1 MRRQRNP
8 RRPCR
13 TEPQRGS
20 ALLMVLL
27 VMLLLLTMAL
37 PLLFVTKLEMLLGGT
52 QRVITNNFY
61 AAESGVH
68 AAFGAALVTQD
79 WGGEKFALI
88 EGSMGKYMLGH
99 RVVTTRI
106 QGMGPPQPPPLTIAN
121 EGEND
126 YHSFSVVL
134 TSVAERVSWPDA
146 DPAHPTPPIYEDGDP
161 RESQVTV
168 QAQSV
173 QTVHYF
179 LSPIKTPA
187 SAGAI
192 YSDEGTN
199 TISW

>member
-1 MRRQRNP
+1 MRRLGNP
-8 RRPCR
+8 LRRPY

-20 ALLMVLL
+20 ALVMVLL
-27 VMLLLLTMAL
+27 VMLLLLTMVL

-79 WGGEKFALI
+79 WGGEEFALV
-88 EGSMGKYMLGH
+88 EGSAGEYMLGH
-99 RVVTTRI
+99 RVVTSRVR
-106 QGMGPPQPPPLTIAN
+106 GVGPPQPPPLTIAN
-121 EGEND
+121 EGENQ

-146 DPAHPTPPIYEDGDP
+146 DPANPTPPIYEDGDP

-168 QAQSV
+168 QAQSA

-179 LSPIKTPA
+179 LSPIRTPA

-199 TISW
+199 TITW